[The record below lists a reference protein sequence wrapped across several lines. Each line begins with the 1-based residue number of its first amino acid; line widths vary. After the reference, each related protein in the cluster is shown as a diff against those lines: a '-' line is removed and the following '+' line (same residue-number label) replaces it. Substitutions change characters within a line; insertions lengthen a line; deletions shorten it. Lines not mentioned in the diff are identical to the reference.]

1 LRYCRRE
8 LLASSLEAEA
18 NLAYTLSDITRVPDG
33 LFSTIAGLASV
44 ERGRIRLSEE
54 ADFPFFRGPHRN
66 PTFTAAQSWSNLSI
80 RAMSIKI
87 KPNHEETQ

>member
-1 LRYCRRE
+1 
-8 LLASSLEAEA
+8 
-18 NLAYTLSDITRVPDG
+18 
-33 LFSTIAGLASV
+33 V